1 MVNVI
6 LVAPSLVSTP
16 VMIRHVL
23 LLTAIASSAAFAEE
37 RLSFN
42 RDIRPILSENCFAC
56 HGFDSKKREAD
67 LRLDTA
73 EGAYAAKDGA
83 FPIKPGDLAKS
94 EVWQRIIT
102 DDADDLMPPPKSHK
116 KLTAAQKD
124 IIKRWIEQGAAY
136 QNHWAFER
144 PVSSSRFQV
153 SGSRQDGLKPET
165 QKLETAIDSFLLE
178 RLAKEKLAF
187 AGEADRETLV
197 RRVSFTLTG
206 LPPTLAELDAYLKDG
221 DYEAMVD
228 RYLKS
233 PRFGEE
239 MARHWLDVARY
250 ADTHG
255 LHLDNERNMWPYRD
269 WVVKAFN
276 ENLPFDQFTVWQIAG
291 DQLPNATRDQL
302 IATGFSR
309 CNVTT
314 SEGGAIDEEY
324 RHLYAVD
331 RAATLTTAWL
341 GLTGGC
347 AQCHDHKYDPLTMSE
362 FYSLYAFF
370 FSSADPPMDKNIN
383 TTEPYLR
390 LPTPEQQKALED
402 SAKAEADALKKL
414 EAYVKEIDYQDP
426 ATLKLA
432 PAAQTTTQV
441 IFDDEFAPGS
451 ETRNTTRNAS
461 VWLNQ
466 PAFGPK
472 SGRRVLQ
479 ISNGQFSQETITPVL
494 VPVIL
499 GDSPRVSA
507 WVRLDPLNTPRV
519 ISIELNGRR
528 ILWGDARVFD
538 ATTYGKEDAIT
549 AGALPQPGVWTLLS
563 FDPGTLGLKA
573 GSRISSIA
581 VQQVGGTVVWDL
593 CAVTGQIQ
601 PSADP
606 LASFTAWWKAVSAG
620 KKQPPEVPASLV
632 GTLMMDPARLH
643 QTRLAALNSKL
654 PKPQANPTPEAA
666 AAFARQKAAAERE
679 AGAAAAREREALLR
693 FYLARIGNP
702 TSDEHARHRTTWE
715 MARVA
720 RSAADLAIPGTFI
733 FRDEEKPRE
742 TFIAMRG
749 AYNKL
754 GDKVEPA
761 TPAAFHPLKKSGS
774 RATRLDLAR
783 WLVASENPMTARVTV
798 NRFWQ
803 QVFGIGLVKTSHD
816 FGSQG
821 EPPSHPELLDHLA
834 VSFQKS
840 GWNVKQLIKQLVM
853 TQAFKQASPVES
865 HLLSLD
871 PENRLLARGPRVR
884 LDAEQIR
891 DNALFVSGLINLE
904 MGGRGVRTYQPPNIW
919 EPVGY
924 GDSNTR
930 YYLQDHGPA
939 LYRRSL
945 YSFLKRT
952 APPPFMSNFDAPNR
966 EQSCTRRERSNT
978 PMQALQLLNDVQH
991 FEAARALAERVLA
1004 EGGQD
1009 DSAKLSW
1016 LFRSVSSRKPDAK
1029 EISMLAAA
1037 LVKQRELY
1045 QKDPRAAE
1053 KALHVGESTP
1063 KKVAAPVETAAWT
1076 LIANL
1081 VLNLD
1086 ETVTRN

>member
-1 MVNVI
+1 MTRAASI
-6 LVAPSLVSTP
+6 LF
-16 VMIRHVL
+16 L
-23 LLTAIASSAAFAEE
+23 LAASSAFAADPF
-37 RLSFN
+37 SFN

-56 HGFDSKKREAD
+56 HGFDSKKREAE
-67 LRLDTA
+67 LRLDTP
-73 EGAYAAKDGA
+73 EGAYTAKDGA

-102 DDADDLMPPPKSHK
+102 SDEDDLMPPPKSHK
-116 KLTAAQKD
+116 KLTQKQKD
-124 IIKRWIEQGAAY
+124 TLKLWIEQGAGY
-136 QNHWAFER
+136 QKHWAFEV
-144 PVSSSRFQV
+144 PVSGSKFQV
-153 SGSRQDGLKPET
+153 SGSKPDNLKPET
-165 QKLETAIDSFLLE
+165 QKLETSIDALLAD
-178 RLAKEKLAF
+178 RQAKDKLTF
-187 AGEADRETLV
+187 ADEADKETLI

-206 LPPTLAELDAYLKDG
+206 LPPTLAEVDAYLKDG
-221 DYEAMVD
+221 NYEAMVD
-228 RYLKS
+228 GYMKS

-255 LHLDNERNMWPYRD
+255 LHLDNERSTWAYRD

-291 DQLPNATRDQL
+291 DQLPNATPDQ
-302 IATGFSR
+302 ITATGFSR

-347 AQCHDHKYDPLTMSE
+347 AQCHDHKYDPLTTAE

-370 FSSADPPMDKNIN
+370 YSGADPAMDKNIAS
-383 TTEPYLR
+383 TEPFLK
-390 LPTPEQQKALED
+390 LPTAEQQQALE
-402 SAKAEADALKKL
+402 AATKAEAETLKQL
-414 EAYVKEIDYQDP
+414 EAFVKDAAYTDP
-426 ATLKLA
+426 ATLKTA
-432 PAAQTTTQV
+432 EAHQTVTQV
-441 IFDDEFAPGS
+441 LFDDDFAPGT
-451 ETRNTTRNAS
+451 EIRNTSRNPS
-461 VWLNQ
+461 QWLMQ
-466 PAFGPK
+466 PDFGAK

-479 ISNGQFSQETITPVL
+479 LSNGQFSQEIITPVL
-494 VPVIL
+494 EPIAL

-507 WVRLDPLNTPRV
+507 WVRLDPLNTPGV
-519 ISIELNGRR
+519 VGLEINGRR
-528 ILWGDARVFD
+528 ILWGDAQVFD
-538 ATTYGKEDAIT
+538 ATTYGKEGTLT
-549 AGALPQPGVWTLLS
+549 AGPLPKPGVWTLLN
-563 FDPGTLGLKA
+563 FDLTEIGLKA
-573 GSRISSIA
+573 GSRINSLSL
-581 VQQVGGTVVWDL
+581 QQVGGTVMWDL
-593 CAVTGQIQ
+593 CSVTSQLP
-601 PSADP
+601 PSKDL
-606 LASFTAWWKAVSAG
+606 LASFTAWWQAVSAG
-620 KKQPPEVPASLV
+620 KKQPQDVPAPLV
-632 GTLMMDPARLH
+632 GILMTDPSKLFEI
-643 QTRLAALNSKL
+643 RLAALRAKL
-654 PKPQANPTPEAA
+654 PKAAASPTPEAA
-666 AAFARQKAAAERE
+666 AASAKKLEATEHEARAAE
-679 AGAAAAREREALLR
+679 AKEREALLR
-693 FYLARIGNP
+693 FFLARIAHP
-702 TSDEHARHRTTWE
+702 ISDELAKHRTAWRAAKT
-715 MARVA
+715 ARA
-720 RSAADLAIPGTFI
+720 AADSAIPGTFV
-733 FRDEEKPRE
+733 FRDAETPRD

-754 GDKVEPA
+754 GDKVEPT
-761 TPAAFHPLKKSGS
+761 TPAAFHPLKKTGD
-774 RATRLDLAR
+774 RATRLDLAN
-783 WLVASENPMTARVTV
+783 WLVAPENPMTARVTV

-821 EPPSHPELLDHLA
+821 EPPSHPELLDDLA
-834 VSFQKS
+834 VRFQKS
-840 GWNVKQLIKQLVM
+840 GWNVKQLIKQFLM
-853 TQAFKQASPVES
+853 TKAFKQASPVES
-865 HLLSLD
+865 NLLSLD
-871 PENRLLARGPRVR
+871 PDNRLLARGPRIR

-991 FEAARALAERVLA
+991 FEAARALAERVIA
-1004 EGGQD
+1004 EGGPD
-1009 DSAKLSW
+1009 DSAKLNW
-1016 LFRSVSSRKPDAK
+1016 LFRTVLSRQPDTK
-1029 EISMLAAA
+1029 EFSMLTAA
-1037 LVKQRELY
+1037 LAKQQALY
-1045 QKDPRAAE
+1045 QNDPKAAE
-1053 KALHVGESTP
+1053 KAISVGESTP
-1063 KKVAAPVETAAWT
+1063 KRIATPAETAAWT

-1086 ETVTRN
+1086 ETVSRN

>member
-1 MVNVI
+1 MTRAAPI
-6 LVAPSLVSTP
+6 LYLLVA
-16 VMIRHVL
+16 
-23 LLTAIASSAAFAEE
+23 SSSFAAGK
-37 RLSFN
+37 LSFN

-56 HGFDSKKREAD
+56 HGFDSKKREAE
-67 LRLDTA
+67 LRLDTP
-73 EGAYAAKDGA
+73 EGAYTAKDGA

-102 DDADDLMPPPKSHK
+102 TDEDDLMPPPKSHK
-116 KLTAAQKD
+116 KLTQKQKD
-124 IIKRWIEQGAAY
+124 TLKLWIEQGAGY
-136 QNHWAFER
+136 QKHWAFEK
-144 PVSSSRFQV
+144 PVEKAGAS
-153 SGSRQDGLKPET
+153 
-165 QKLETAIDSFLLE
+165 IDSLLAD
-178 RLAKEKLAF
+178 RQAKDKLTF
-187 AGEADRETLV
+187 ADEADKETLI

-206 LPPTLAELDAYLKDG
+206 LPPTLAEVEAFLKG
-221 DYEAMVD
+221 QSYEAMVD
-228 RYLKS
+228 QYMKS
-233 PRFGEE
+233 QRFGEE

-255 LHLDNERNMWPYRD
+255 LHLDNERSTWAYRD

-291 DQLPNATRDQL
+291 DQLPNATTDQVT
-302 IATGFSR
+302 ATGFSR

-331 RAATLTTAWL
+331 RAATLTTAWM

-347 AQCHDHKYDPLTMSE
+347 AQCHDHKYDPLTTAE

-370 FSSADPPMDKNIN
+370 YSGADPAMDKNIAS
-383 TTEPYLR
+383 TEPFLR
-390 LPTPEQQKALED
+390 LPTPEQQKALE
-402 SAKAEADALKKL
+402 AATKAEADAMKAL
-414 EAYVKEIDYQDP
+414 EAFVKNVAYTDP
-426 ATLKLA
+426 STLKPA
-432 PAAQTTTQV
+432 PELQTTTQV
-441 IFDDEFAPGS
+441 IFDDDFALGS
-451 ETRNTTRNAS
+451 EIRNTSRNPS
-461 VWLNQ
+461 VWLMQ
-466 PAFGPK
+466 PAFGAK

-479 ISNGQFSQETITPVL
+479 LSNGQFSQEIITPVL
-494 VPVIL
+494 EPVVL

-507 WVRLDPLNTPRV
+507 WVRLDPLNTPGV
-519 ISIELNGRR
+519 VCMEINGRR
-528 ILWGDARVFD
+528 ILWGDAKVFD

-549 AGALPQPGVWTLLS
+549 AGPLPKPGVWTLMS
-563 FDPGTLGLKA
+563 FDLATLGLKA
-573 GSRISSIA
+573 GARISSLA
-581 VQQVGGTVVWDL
+581 VQQVGGTVMWDL
-593 CAVTGQIQ
+593 CAVTGQVR
-601 PSADP
+601 PSADL

-620 KKQPPEVPASLV
+620 KKQSSEVPAPLV
-632 GTLMMDPARLH
+632 GTLMTDPAKLFE
-643 QTRLAALNSKL
+643 TRLAALKAKL
-654 PKPQANPTPEAA
+654 PKAAASPTPEAA
-666 AAFARQKAAAERE
+666 AASAKLLEAAERE
-679 AGAAAAREREALLR
+679 ARAAEAKEREALLR
-693 FYLARIGNP
+693 FYLARIAHP
-702 TSDEHARHRTTWE
+702 MTDELAKHRTTWAE
-715 MARVA
+715 AKVA
-720 RSAADLAIPGTFI
+720 RAAADSAIPGTFV
-733 FRDEEKPRE
+733 FRDAETPRE

-754 GDKVEPA
+754 GDKVEPT
-761 TPAAFHPLKKSGS
+761 TPAAFHPLKKSGA
-774 RATRLDLAR
+774 RATRLDLAN
-783 WLVASENPMTARVTV
+783 WLVAPENPMTARVTV

-821 EPPSHPELLDHLA
+821 EPPSHPELLDDLA
-834 VSFQKS
+834 VRFQKS
-840 GWNVKQLIKQLVM
+840 GWNVKALIKELLM
-853 TQAFKQASPVES
+853 TKAFKQASPVES
-865 HLLSLD
+865 NLLSLD
-871 PENRLLARGPRVR
+871 PDNRLLARGPRIR

-930 YYLQDHGPA
+930 YYLQDHGPS

-991 FEAARALAERVLA
+991 FEAARALAERVIA
-1004 EGGQD
+1004 EGGPD
-1009 DSAKLSW
+1009 DEKRLHW
-1016 LFRSVSSRKPDAK
+1016 LFRTVLSRKPDAK
-1029 EISMLAAA
+1029 ELSMLTAA
-1037 LVKQRELY
+1037 LTKQRELY
-1045 QKDPRAAE
+1045 QKDPKAAE
-1053 KALHVGESTP
+1053 KAIQVGESLP
-1063 KKVAAPVETAAWT
+1063 KKIAAPAETAAWT

>member
-1 MVNVI
+1 
-6 LVAPSLVSTP
+6 LVVSG
-16 VMIRHVL
+16 VCIRHMIRPAVL
-23 LLTAIASSAAFAEE
+23 FIGLAVAVAAEE
-37 RLSFN
+37 PLSFN
-42 RDIRPILSENCFAC
+42 QHIRPILSENCFAC
-56 HGFDSKKREAD
+56 HGFDSKKREAE
-67 LRLDTA
+67 LRLDTP
-73 EGAYAAKDGA
+73 EGAYTAKDGA

-102 DDADDLMPPPKSHK
+102 TDEDDLMPPPKSHK
-116 KLTAAQKD
+116 KLTQKQKD
-124 IIKRWIEQGAAY
+124 TLKLWIEQGAPY
-136 QNHWAFER
+136 QKHWAFE
-144 PVSSSRFQV
+144 
-153 SGSRQDGLKPET
+153 KP
-165 QKLETAIDSFLLE
+165 LETSVASIDALLAA
-178 RLAKEKLAF
+178 RQAKDKLAF
-187 AGEADRETLV
+187 ADEADKETLI

-206 LPPTLAELDAYLKDG
+206 LPPTLAEVDAYLKDG
-221 DYEAMVD
+221 NYEAMVD
-228 RYLKS
+228 RYMKS

-255 LHLDNERNMWPYRD
+255 LHLDNERNMWAYRD
-269 WVVKAFN
+269 WVVRAFN

-347 AQCHDHKYDPLTMSE
+347 AQCHDHKYDPLTTAE

-370 FSSADPPMDKNIN
+370 YSSADPPMDKNIN

-390 LPTPEQQKALED
+390 LPTPEQQKAL
-402 SAKAEADALKKL
+402 DAATAT
-414 EAYVKEIDYQDP
+414 ES
-426 ATLKLA
+426 ATLKALDVVA
-432 PAAQTTTQV
+432 QKAVFTENAAAEAQNFTQV
-441 IFDDEFAPGS
+441 IFDDVFAYGA

-461 VWLNQ
+461 AWLNE
-466 PAFGPK
+466 PEFGAK
-472 SGRRVLQ
+472 TGKRVLQ
-479 ISNGQFSQETITPVL
+479 LSNGQFSEENITPTL
-494 VPVIL
+494 TPVVL
-499 GDSPRVSA
+499 GDAPRFSV
-507 WVRLDPLNTPRV
+507 WVRLDPLNTPRTV
-519 ISIELNGRR
+519 SVELNNKRVV
-528 ILWGDARVFD
+528 WGDGSVF
-538 ATTYGKEDAIT
+538 TGT
-549 AGALPQPGVWTLLS
+549 AYAQEGDVVGGPLPKRGEWTQLS
-563 FDPGTLGLKA
+563 FDPAVLGFKA
-573 GSRISSIA
+573 GTRINIVS
-581 VQQVGGTVVWDL
+581 VQQFGGT
-593 CAVTGQIQ
+593 AVFDRCEVSGQSR
-601 PSADP
+601 PDKHA
-606 LASFTAWWKAVSAG
+606 LTSFATWWKLMNGA
-620 KKQPPEVPASLV
+620 KKNPPELP
-632 GTLMMDPARLH
+632 
-643 QTRLAALNSKL
+643 AALAKTL
-654 PKPQANPTPEAA
+654 ATAPEKVTDAK
-666 AAFARQKAAAERE
+666 Q
-679 AGAAAAREREALLR
+679 REALLR
-693 FYLARIGNP
+693 FYLARIAQPVN
-702 TSDEHARHRTTWE
+702 DELAKHRTAWQN
-715 MARVA
+715 ALAA
-720 RSAADLAIPGTFI
+720 RSAADLAIPGTFT
-733 FRDEEKPRE
+733 FRDEEKPRD

-754 GDKVEPA
+754 GDKVEPT
-761 TPAAFHPLKKSGS
+761 TPAAFHPLKKSGA
-774 RATRLDLAR
+774 RATRLDLAQ
-783 WLVASENPMTARVTV
+783 WLVAPENPMTARVTV

-834 VSFQKS
+834 VTFQKS
-840 GWNVKQLIKQLVM
+840 GWNVKQLLKQFLM
-853 TQAFKQASPVES
+853 TKAFKQASPVES
-865 HLLSLD
+865 NLLSLD

-891 DNALFVSGLINLE
+891 DNALFVSGLINLD

-991 FEAARALAERVLA
+991 FEAARALAERVIA

-1009 DSAKLSW
+1009 DEKRLHW
-1016 LFRSVSSRKPDAK
+1016 LFRTVLSRKPDAK
-1029 EISMLAAA
+1029 EFSMLTTA
-1037 LVKQRELY
+1037 LAKQRALY
-1045 QKDPRAAE
+1045 QNDSKAAE
-1053 KALHVGESTP
+1053 KAIWVGESTP
-1063 KKVAAPVETAAWT
+1063 KKIAAPAETAAWT
-1076 LIANL
+1076 LISNL

>member
-1 MVNVI
+1 MTRAAPI
-6 LVAPSLVSTP
+6 LC
-16 VMIRHVL
+16 L
-23 LLTAIASSAAFAEE
+23 LAASSAFAADK
-37 RLSFN
+37 LSFN

-56 HGFDSKKREAD
+56 HGFDSKKREAE
-67 LRLDTA
+67 LRLDTP
-73 EGAYAAKDGA
+73 EGAYTAKDGA

-102 DDADDLMPPPKSHK
+102 TDEDDLMPPPKSHK
-116 KLTAAQKD
+116 KLTQKQKD
-124 IIKRWIEQGAAY
+124 TLKLWIEQGAPY
-136 QNHWAFER
+136 QKHWAFELPR
-144 PVSSSRFQV
+144 MGALQAPSAVENRRSLSEIDALLAA
-153 SGSRQDGLKPET
+153 RQ
-165 QKLETAIDSFLLE
+165 
-178 RLAKEKLAF
+178 AKDKLAF
-187 AGEADRETLV
+187 ADEADHETLI

-206 LPPTLAELDAYLKDG
+206 LPPTLAEVDAYLKDG
-221 DYEAMVD
+221 NYEAMVD
-228 RYLKS
+228 RYMKS

-255 LHLDNERNMWPYRD
+255 LHLDNERNMWAYRD
-269 WVVKAFN
+269 WVVRAFN

-331 RAATLTTAWL
+331 RAATLSTAWL

-347 AQCHDHKYDPLTMSE
+347 AQCHDHKYDPLTTAE

-370 FSSADPPMDKNIN
+370 YSSADPPMDKNIN

-390 LPTPEQQKALED
+390 LPTPEQQKALDAAIAAENAALKSLD
-402 SAKAEADALKKL
+402 AVAQKAVFAEKTTAEA
-414 EAYVKEIDYQDP
+414 
-426 ATLKLA
+426 
-432 PAAQTTTQV
+432 QTITQV
-441 IFDDEFAPGS
+441 IFDDVFAYGA

-461 VWLNQ
+461 AWLNE
-466 PAFGPK
+466 PEFGAK
-472 SGRRVLQ
+472 AGKRVLQ
-479 ISNGQFSQETITPVL
+479 LSNGQFSEENITPTL
-494 VPVIL
+494 TPVVL
-499 GDSPRVSA
+499 GDSARFSV
-507 WVRLDPLNTPRV
+507 WVRLDPLNTPRTV
-519 ISIELNGRR
+519 SVELNNKR
-528 ILWGDARVFD
+528 IVWGDGSVF
-538 ATTYGKEDAIT
+538 AGT
-549 AGALPQPGVWTLLS
+549 AYAQEGDVVVGPLPKRGEWTQLS
-563 FDPGTLGLKA
+563 FDPAAVLGFKPGT
-573 GSRISSIA
+573 RINVVS
-581 VQQVGGTVVWDL
+581 VQQFGGT
-593 CAVTGQIQ
+593 AVFDRCEVSGQSR
-601 PSADP
+601 PDKHA
-606 LASFTAWWKAVSAG
+606 LTSFATWWKLMSGA
-620 KKQPPEVPASLV
+620 KKNPPELPASLAK
-632 GTLMMDPARLH
+632 TLA
-643 QTRLAALNSKL
+643 TA
-654 PKPQANPTPEAA
+654 PEKVTDAK
-666 AAFARQKAAAERE
+666 QRE
-679 AGAAAAREREALLR
+679 TLLR
-693 FYLARIGNP
+693 FYLARIAQPVN
-702 TSDEHARHRTTWE
+702 DDLAKHRAAWQN
-715 MARVA
+715 ALAA

-754 GDKVEPA
+754 GDKVEPT
-761 TPAAFHPLKKSGS
+761 TPAAFHPLKKTGA
-774 RATRLDLAR
+774 RATRLDLAQ
-783 WLVASENPMTARVTV
+783 WLVAPENPMTARVTV

-834 VSFQKS
+834 VTFQKS
-840 GWNVKQLIKQLVM
+840 GWNVKQLLKQFLM
-853 TQAFKQASPVES
+853 TKAFKQASPVES
-865 HLLSLD
+865 NLLSLD

-891 DNALFVSGLINLE
+891 DNALFISGLINLE

-930 YYLQDHGPA
+930 YYLQDHGPS

-978 PMQALQLLNDVQH
+978 PMQALQLMNDVQH
-991 FEAARALAERVLA
+991 FEAARALAERVIA
-1004 EGGQD
+1004 EGGPD
-1009 DSAKLSW
+1009 DEKRLLW
-1016 LFRSVSSRKPDAK
+1016 LFRTVLSRKPDAK
-1029 EISMLAAA
+1029 EFSMLTAA
-1037 LVKQRELY
+1037 LTKQRELY
-1045 QKDPRAAE
+1045 QKDPKAAE
-1053 KALHVGESTP
+1053 KAISVGESTP
-1063 KKVAAPVETAAWT
+1063 KKIAAPAETAAWA